1 MPAYKNTLS
10 NNILLSN
17 HTKMKNKIIPYPSEF
32 QNPIKK
38 IMETEANI
46 NKTSNHLSLLSVTH
60 WKMILC
66 WTCPVAAKM
75 TVLWRTVQWLF
86 MYSLNLIKYLVHEKT
101 YLFILHFDPR
111 LKLCHVVVAF
121 FDLRSKQKNKKQK
134 IVKDNLMIILEQS
147 RV

>member
-1 MPAYKNTLS
+1 MMPAYKNTLS

-32 QNPIKK
+32 QNPIKN
-38 IMETEANI
+38 IMETETNI
-46 NKTSNHLSLLSVTH
+46 NKTNNHLSPLRNSLEDDPMLNLS
-60 WKMILC
+60 C
-66 WTCPVAAKM
+66 AANM

-86 MYSLNLIKYLVHEKT
+86 MYSLNLIKYLVHENK

-121 FDLRSKQKNKKQK
+121 LIYDPNKKTKNKK
-134 IVKDNLMIILEQS
+134 L
-147 RV
+147 

>member
-1 MPAYKNTLS
+1 MMPAYTNTLS

-17 HTKMKNKIIPYPSEF
+17 HTKMKNKILPYPSDF

-38 IMETEANI
+38 KSWKRRQISTKRTI
-46 NKTSNHLSLLSVTH
+46 TSLLSVTH

-66 WTCPVAAKM
+66 WTCPVAANM

-86 MYSLNLIKYLVHEKT
+86 MYNLNLIKYLVHEKK

-121 FDLRSKQKNKKQK
+121 FDLRSKQKNCKR
-134 IVKDNLMIILEQS
+134 QS
-147 RV
+147 NDYSWTVWV